1 MSAPASNSASPAP
14 SGPSYLELYN
24 QHDAPKPFKK
34 VATYSTSSTGRKR
47 NLKQILAA
55 EQDAAFELGAAV
67 AGREGKKRRR
77 DHKKKSAQTDDAN
90 GTGGSAFSGTSASG
104 SRLIGAAAKAAQK
117 RQERLKREAA
127 AAAEADAATSREE
140 SVDDNADETGDVTMK
155 TDVAADESL
164 PPTEAPTGGI
174 ATPAAVPDEQAQ
186 AEQQERIRKMNLP
199 TYLSVE
205 APPSLRPAKK
215 YCDVTGLLAPYTDP
229 KTSLRYHSAEI
240 YEVIKTFAP
249 GIDQAYLALRGR
261 HQALM

>member
-77 DHKKKSAQTDDAN
+77 DHKKKSAQTDGAN
-90 GTGGSAFSGTSASG
+90 ETGGSAFSGTSASG
-104 SRLIGAAAKAAQK
+104 SKLIGAAAKAAQK

-164 PPTEAPTGGI
+164 PPTEAPTGGV
-174 ATPAAVPDEQAQ
+174 ATPAAVSDEQAQ

-199 TYLSVE
+199 TCELAVVTVLFRFDRADNGTCWCRFVRGS
-205 APPSLRPAKK
+205 AP
-215 YCDVTGLLAPYTDP
+215 
-229 KTSLRYHSAEI
+229 I
-240 YEVIKTFAP
+240 FAP
-249 GIDQAYLALRGR
+249 SKEILRRDRSSGKSR
-261 HQALM
+261 SRNHWGP